1 MRFAPV
7 PLFSA
12 AVVVCFVGFAQLA
25 VAAETSAGI
34 TIGSL
39 PNAET
44 QQIEN
49 YLYDAGFR
57 RMDVLDL
64 DRVDKQVLRASPYA
78 IHVTK
83 CCANENVALSFSRA
97 IPDLRAFDSVYMY
110 FDAASNFFLVGDDD
124 ALIRAKKT
132 AWNNGA
138 SRSIRHVLSDID

>member
-1 MRFAPV
+1 MRFVPV
-7 PLFSA
+7 PLFFAA
-12 AVVVCFVGFAQLA
+12 AVVCFAGPAGPAF
-25 VAAETSAGI
+25 AAETSIAITAGD
-34 TIGSL
+34 
-39 PNAET
+39 PPYAET
-44 QQIEN
+44 KQIEN

-78 IHVTK
+78 IHMTK

>member
-1 MRFAPV
+1 MRFVV
-7 PLFSA
+7 PLFLA
-12 AVVVCFVGFAQLA
+12 AFVACLAVPLWPA
-25 VAAETSAGI
+25 VAAETSPGI
-34 TIGSL
+34 TTASP

-44 QQIEN
+44 KQIEN

-64 DRVDKQVLRASPYA
+64 DRVDAQVLRASPYA
-78 IHVTK
+78 IHMTK
-83 CCANENVALSFSRA
+83 CCANESVALSFSRA

-110 FDAASNFFLVGDDD
+110 FDAASNFFLIGDDN